1 MMDYPKRSKYAVFF
15 RLRDGSQ
22 CCIQTNT
29 ARRAERLAVAIAL
42 ADPAILVDYR
52 VVCPDESTLE
62 FNASEWDLVCVE
74 NK

>member
-29 ARRAERLAVAIAL
+29 ARRAERLVSAL
-42 ADPAILVDYR
+42 VFADPAIVVDYR
-52 VVCPDESTLE
+52 VVCPDEST
-62 FNASEWDLVCVE
+62 FKGSG
-74 NK
+74 